1 MSVPTVDD
9 LLISHTDTKVKEV
22 NSVEKTIHYY

>member
-1 MSVPTVDD
+1 MILLTVYN

-22 NSVEKTIHYY
+22 NSAKKKLYFV